1 MFPAEKYNTH
11 IERIQAAIGMSGPVA
26 DFYGQLQAIYSTMA
40 VLEITNLLSEQQFI
54 KFNREEIDNV
64 FNEHVPYAN
73 LAYVMRIQDFHRG
86 GLVRP
91 EQSGMMRLY
100 GTVHVATRQ
109 SHGTGYVAVSLTG
122 EVTKVRKNNSKV
134 ELDKPLCQS
143 KWSFKTD
150 DMSDFVDIRQVNT
163 DNYTG
168 VVQFLW
174 LMGSPKRMGS
184 DSIDI

>member
-1 MFPAEKYNTH
+1 MFPVEKYNTH
-11 IERIQAAIGMSGPVA
+11 IERIQAAIGVDGPVA

-40 VLEITNLLSEQQFI
+40 VFDITKLLSEQEFI
-54 KFNREEIDNV
+54 KFNREEIDDA
-64 FNEHVPYAN
+64 FYGHVPYAN

-86 GLVRP
+86 GLVKP
-91 EQSGMMRLY
+91 EQSGMMRMY

-134 ELDKPLCQS
+134 ELDKPLLQS

-150 DMSDFVDIRQVNT
+150 DMQDFVDIRKVNT
-163 DNYTG
+163 DNYHG

-174 LMGSPKRMGS
+174 QMGYPKS
-184 DSIDI
+184 E